1 MILQDYVRIVR
12 RGAWLLVALVVV
24 GAAAGFAFAATA
36 TPTYFTRATVMVSAT
51 GDTTPGGLSQASS
64 FAVQRTPTYAGL
76 AQTSVVLEK
85 AVAQLGDG
93 TTLTQLAEA
102 VNVSARADSALI
114 DVDAEAPSAAAA
126 ANRANAVAAALQEE
140 APSLDAP
147 GGGAEGAVVLSTV
160 QAAQVPLRAD
170 SPRPRNDVISGA
182 VVGLALGVLV
192 LALRHALDDRIRSA
206 ADVPRSRSLRVL
218 SVLPRGRR
226 GRQDEERSEA
236 LRRLRSVLAAA
247 SPGGAARGSVVV
259 VSAVSSSSAKDADEA
274 AVGLAQALVET
285 GASVLVVDLT
295 APSRPLGVRG
305 SRRTAA
311 GSAPTPPRTDLAS
324 LAGEG
329 SDIAWLVPEALGTT
343 PAQLVGTEGGR
354 AVLDEQTGGYEHR
367 VLLCP
372 PALER
377 SEASVVGA
385 RATATLLVADA
396 GRTTRS
402 ELQRAAGGLTAAG
415 VPTVGVVLVG
425 ARLDEAWAG

>member
-1 MILQDYVRIVR
+1 MILQDYVRIAR

-36 TPTYFTRATVMVSAT
+36 TPTYFTRATVLVSAT
-51 GDTTPGGLSQASS
+51 GDTTPGGLAQASS

-76 AQTSVVLEK
+76 AQTSVVLER

-102 VNVSARADSALI
+102 VNVTARPDSALI

-126 ANRANAVAAALQEE
+126 ANRANAVAAALQDE
-140 APSLDAP
+140 APALDAP
-147 GGGAEGAVVLSTV
+147 SGSAVGAVVLSTV
-160 QAAQVPLRAD
+160 QAAQVPLVAD

-182 VVGLALGVLV
+182 VVGLALGVLL

-236 LRRLRSVLAAA
+236 LRRLRSVL
-247 SPGGAARGSVVV
+247 GAGSSGSGSVVV
-259 VSAVSSSSAKDADEA
+259 VSAVSSASAKDADEA
-274 AVGLAQALVET
+274 AVGLAQALSET
-285 GASVLVVDLT
+285 GSSVLVVDLT

-305 SRRTAA
+305 SRRTP
-311 GSAPTPPRTDLAS
+311 GTSAPTPPRTDLAS
-324 LAGEG
+324 LAGEA

-343 PAQLVGTEGGR
+343 PAQLVGTESGR

>member
-1 MILQDYVRIVR
+1 
-12 RGAWLLVALVVV
+12 
-24 GAAAGFAFAATA
+24 
-36 TPTYFTRATVMVSAT
+36 
-51 GDTTPGGLSQASS
+51 
-64 FAVQRTPTYAGL
+64 
-76 AQTSVVLEK
+76 
-85 AVAQLGDG
+85 
-93 TTLTQLAEA
+93 
-102 VNVSARADSALI
+102 
-114 DVDAEAPSAAAA
+114 
-126 ANRANAVAAALQEE
+126 
-140 APSLDAP
+140 
-147 GGGAEGAVVLSTV
+147 
-160 QAAQVPLRAD
+160 
-170 SPRPRNDVISGA
+170 
-182 VVGLALGVLV
+182 
-192 LALRHALDDRIRSA
+192 
-206 ADVPRSRSLRVL
+206 
-218 SVLPRGRR
+218 
-226 GRQDEERSEA
+226 
-236 LRRLRSVLAAA
+236 
-247 SPGGAARGSVVV
+247 
-259 VSAVSSSSAKDADEA
+259 
-274 AVGLAQALVET
+274 
-285 GASVLVVDLT
+285 VLVVDLT

-354 AVLDEQTGGYEHR
+354 AALDEQTGGYEHR